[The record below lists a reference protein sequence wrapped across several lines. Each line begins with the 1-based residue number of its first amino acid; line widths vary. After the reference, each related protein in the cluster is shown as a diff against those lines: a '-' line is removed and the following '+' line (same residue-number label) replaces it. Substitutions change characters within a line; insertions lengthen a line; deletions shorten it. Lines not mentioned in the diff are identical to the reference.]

1 MSNCWKIGSRWSVD
15 GSESSRIITIFRRSN
30 VVFVGGDAAKRFH
43 DQVKKGD
50 YFAIA
55 DGIYVVAVARAVS
68 DVKHLPEMIREG
80 LIKVRDGEPF
90 DLSKNFDGC
99 YGVEVKIVG
108 LPKQDQFEYLKRG
121 TFFSANKYSNRIKEL
136 YDTKV
141 NNTFDITANVL
152 SEDEPNLFSFATS
165 ELSQD
170 AMFAWLIKWSDPKY
184 NKLDS
189 NLNSVAQKFVRLLMN
204 KDKDSS
210 FKIYSVNVGR
220 QLQNIDVW
228 AEINNNSFLVIEDK
242 TGTSIH
248 SNQLDRYKQFAKN
261 RNDCKRNDL
270 YFAYVKTGNEPESK
284 LKEIKESGYEAF
296 GRKDILSCLNKYSG
310 TNQILLSYRDYLQ
323 KIEEDTMSYKTL
335 PYKKWS
341 CNAWQGFYK
350 ELEEKK
356 NKKKGLNITSW
367 GYVPNP
373 TGGFWG
379 IWWHYIDIKIKDD
392 EKKVGEM
399 YLQIEQ
405 GKLCFKIRYYGDR
418 KNRYAF
424 REKYHSKLMKVKGD
438 QYPEIVKP
446 ARFGAGTF
454 MTIAIV
460 EPSDL
465 FGDGVVD
472 IDKVVERLKKYQGL
486 IDQCCQ

>member
-1 MSNCWKIGSRWSVD
+1 MDNCWKIGSRWSVD
-15 GSESSRIITIFRRSN
+15 GSWSSSIITIFRRSN

-55 DGIYVVAVARAVS
+55 DGFTIVAVARATG
-68 DVKHLPEMIREG
+68 DVMRLPELIEQG
-80 LIKVRDGEPF
+80 LIKVSDGEPF

-99 YGVEVKIVG
+99 YGVKVKIVD
-108 LPKQDQFEYLKRG
+108 LPKQDQVQYEKQG
-121 TFFSANKYSNRIKEL
+121 AFFSANKYSNRIKEL

-141 NNTFDITANVL
+141 NNTFDITTNVL

-184 NKLDS
+184 NKHDS
-189 NLNSVAQKFVRLLMN
+189 DLNSVAQEFVRLLMN
-204 KDKDSS
+204 KDDS
-210 FKIYSVNVGR
+210 FIIYSVNVGR

-228 AEINNNSFLVIEDK
+228 AEINDNSFLVIEDK
-242 TGTSIH
+242 TETSIH
-248 SNQLDRYKQFAKN
+248 SDQLHRYKQIAEN
-261 RNDCKRNDL
+261 RYYGKRNDL
-270 YFAYVKTGNEPESK
+270 CFAYVKTGNEPEST
-284 LKEIKESGYEAF
+284 LKKIEGFGYKPINRMQILKYLKKYIN
-296 GRKDILSCLNKYSG
+296 RKGK
-310 TNQILLSYRDYLQ
+310 NQILLSYIDYLQ

-341 CNAWQGFYK
+341 CYAWQGFYK
-350 ELEEKK
+350 ELE
-356 NKKKGLNITSW
+356 NRLNITSW
-367 GYVPNP
+367 KYVANP
-373 TGGFWG
+373 AGGFLG
-379 IWWHYIDIKIKDD
+379 IWWYYKDIVD
-392 EKKVGEM
+392 GEM

-405 GKLCFKIRYYGDR
+405 GKLCFKIYYDGDR
-418 KNRYAF
+418 KNLSAF
-424 REKYHSKLMKVKGD
+424 REEYHSKLMSVKGNKN
-438 QYPEIVKP
+438 PEIVRP
-446 ARFGAGTF
+446 TRFGSGTY

-472 IDKVVERLKKYQGL
+472 IDEVVKRLKQYQVL
-486 IDQCCQ
+486 IDRC